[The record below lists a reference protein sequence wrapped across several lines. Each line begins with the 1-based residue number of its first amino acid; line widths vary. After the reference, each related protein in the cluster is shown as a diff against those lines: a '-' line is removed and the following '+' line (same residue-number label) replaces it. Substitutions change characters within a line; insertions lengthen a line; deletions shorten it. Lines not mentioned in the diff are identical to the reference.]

1 MQGEG
6 MVKDGARRVG
16 SHGPE
21 RDGEG
26 LGGERRCQAAVP
38 ARHSGP
44 GVTREATGV
53 VVAMAEM
60 G

>member
-6 MVKDGARRVG
+6 MVKDGAGRVG

-21 RDGEG
+21 QDGEG
-26 LGGERRCQAAVP
+26 LGRERRCQAACWQAP
-38 ARHSGP
+38 GP